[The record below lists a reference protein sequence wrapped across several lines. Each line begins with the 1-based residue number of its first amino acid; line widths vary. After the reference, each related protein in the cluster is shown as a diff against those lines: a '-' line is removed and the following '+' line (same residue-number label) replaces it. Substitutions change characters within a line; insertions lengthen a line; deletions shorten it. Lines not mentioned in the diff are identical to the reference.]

1 MQFKNCILSYEVF
14 QKHIKR
20 LVAEYWLEI
29 DKKKLSN
36 N

>member
-1 MQFKNCILSYEVF
+1 MQFKNCILSSEVF